1 MTSPEEC
8 NDWQVLELTTPPLA
22 DCGCLVVNNAFA
34 DGGSRAEVR
43 ILEIAK
49 LSPPGGVAAPG
60 SIRAAHVTGDPTSGK
75 FHDLDRDKVTNRLSP
90 NVLASALAL
99 APQYLR
105 RALLSWYL
113 REVGRVEVAQ
123 APGDARATYPLA

>member
-1 MTSPEEC
+1 MPPNFAIPASSEPFHVKLAVRVLTGRIGIGIETRDQTRFLRYKMPSPEEC

-60 SIRAAHVTGDPTSGK
+60 SIRAAYVTVGPTS
-75 FHDLDRDKVTNRLSP
+75 
-90 NVLASALAL
+90 
-99 APQYLR
+99 
-105 RALLSWYL
+105 
-113 REVGRVEVAQ
+113 
-123 APGDARATYPLA
+123 